1 MAIVSRMACPCR
13 LDAWRFGS
21 PSTNFCP
28 MASWETLC
36 ALTPRHRINPG
47 TGSWAPPRAG
57 TCQQCYGVHTA
68 SASTMARYPRSSE
81 SSRI

>member
-1 MAIVSRMACPCR
+1 MATVKRMALASR
-13 LDAWRFGS
+13 LGAWYSAS
-21 PSTNFCP
+21 PSTIFRP

-68 SASTMARYPRSSE
+68 SASTMARYSRSSE
-81 SSRI
+81 SSWI